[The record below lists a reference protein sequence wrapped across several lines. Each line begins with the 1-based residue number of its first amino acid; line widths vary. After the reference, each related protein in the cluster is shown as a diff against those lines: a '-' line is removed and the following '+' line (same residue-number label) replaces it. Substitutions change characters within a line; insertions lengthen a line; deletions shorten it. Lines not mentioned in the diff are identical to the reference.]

1 MGKRKPVIALVG
13 PTSVGK
19 TATAIRLALEFGGE
33 VVSADSRYLYRGMDI
48 GTDKP
53 SLEERKGVPH
63 HLIDIVDPRDDYSLA
78 LYQRDARAAIEA
90 IHARGRLPIVA
101 GGTPLYLRALLE
113 GWRIPPAPPNPE
125 LRAQLELR
133 ARVEGPE
140 VLHRELERVDPLAAA
155 RIPPENVRRVI
166 RALEIF
172 HATGRRMT
180 ELEGKESPPWRV
192 LWLGL
197 TMPREELYRRIDE
210 RVERQ
215 IARGLVDE
223 VRRLLGEG
231 VPPDV
236 PAMTALGYRQI
247 VLYLEGKLTLEEA
260 VARIKYDTHRYARH
274 QLTWLRRMK
283 QVEWYDVTQ
292 PGWYEAMRERVRT
305 FLADETDEGMPP
317 YTRTEE
323 ERERLARE
331 EEARRAACIG
341 RLRVV
346 LVWLGS
352 PPRAAGPG
360 GVRPFLRDEQRC
372 VGADTEVKRNLER
385 QCQCVWRSFVERGW
399 KGVEA

>member
-292 PGWYEAMRERVRT
+292 PGWYEAMRERVRM
-305 FLADETDEGMPP
+305 FLADETDEGDAAVHQNGGGK
-317 YTRTEE
+317 RT
-323 ERERLARE
+323 
-331 EEARRAACIG
+331 
-341 RLRVV
+341 
-346 LVWLGS
+346 
-352 PPRAAGPG
+352 PRA
-360 GVRPFLRDEQRC
+360 
-372 VGADTEVKRNLER
+372 
-385 QCQCVWRSFVERGW
+385 
-399 KGVEA
+399 